1 MESTRVVVD
10 PSLQVQR
17 GAPAHDTFMPHVPRV
32 AVGVVRAQQLKAMD
46 LLAPALISR
55 LLAAPL
61 ERAVHVLCARRR
73 AGPRGERERR
83 ERALL
88 YGALRGGPAGRGR
101 CWRARRAR
109 EPRSQCS
116 RLSPR

>member
-1 MESTRVVVD
+1 MESTRVVVE

-32 AVGVVRAQQLKAMD
+32 VVGAVRAQQLKSMD
-46 LLAPALISR
+46 SLALALLTR

-73 AGPRGERERR
+73 AGPRGE
-83 ERALL
+83 
-88 YGALRGGPAGRGR
+88 
-101 CWRARRAR
+101 
-109 EPRSQCS
+109 
-116 RLSPR
+116 